1 VDAARKRGGVKIV
14 WLAWFTDCIALWKHL
29 DESPYLLDDPP
40 VTVGSGSSP
49 TVDSHQ
55 ISSDPDPDT
64 DDWDEPDSGAVTNNP
79 KGLELRDINW
89 DDIND
94 EVEAA
99 MNESD
104 DDDDTR
110 SNRTGMRS
118 ENVSEDENSFVEES
132 SSVVRFVTA
141 KVLFDEFRSQLT
153 LQY

>member
-1 VDAARKRGGVKIV
+1 
-14 WLAWFTDCIALWKHL
+14 
-29 DESPYLLDDPP
+29 
-40 VTVGSGSSP
+40 
-49 TVDSHQ
+49 VDSHQ

-64 DDWDEPDSGAVTNNP
+64 DDWDEPDSGAVASNP

-104 DDDDTR
+104 DDDDDTR
-110 SNRTGMRS
+110 SNRSGMKS
-118 ENVSEDENSFVEES
+118 ENLSEDESSFVEES

-141 KVLFDEFRSQLT
+141 KVLFDEFRSQIK